1 VAAVGFDEEEVAKMP
16 KAERKL
22 IRRVTEEFVVEDEAS
37 KLAEH
42 DEVDDDEVDD
52 DEDEEKESEDET
64 SSRSTRRRSRRY

>member
-1 VAAVGFDEEEVAKMP
+1 MP

-52 DEDEEKESEDET
+52 DEEEKESEDET
-64 SSRSTRRRSRRY
+64 SSRSTKRRSRRY